1 MIQILCAHEVT
12 VAGFAHEV
20 GVVSRLGFAFQV
32 DPEKGISLRFP
43 RFMRIR
49 DDKKPEQ
56 ATSAQ
61 QVADMYRNQDVIKNA
76 ANNNAAEE
84 DDDGFY

>member
-1 MIQILCAHEVT
+1 M
-12 VAGFAHEV
+12 
-20 GVVSRLGFAFQV
+20 

-56 ATSAQ
+56 ATTAA
-61 QVADMYRNQDVIKNA
+61 QVADMYNSQDVIKNA
-76 ANNNAAEE
+76 ASTAAGAEE